1 MKLIQRIL
9 KGKPTKVTSP
19 FGMRWHP
26 IKKKWMMHNG
36 ADYSSFG
43 KNYEVYAIEEG
54 TVIACGYT
62 DEVGNFVKINF
73 PRINIQLWFFHLLE
87 QYMVK
92 GQKVDE
98 NTLLGLVGST
108 GSSTAIHLHLGMKWI
123 SNGNFFDPE
132 LFDYQPS
139 SNLISIDGLW
149 GYNTTKAL
157 QLYYSLKADGI
168 ISGQIKQ
175 NANKNIYAIK
185 WGLGG
190 SNVIRALQKDLGL
203 KQDGYVGTQTIMAL
217 QSKLGTKIT
226 GVIKPIDE
234 TVMELQTRLRNGSL
248 WQNKING

>member
-1 MKLIQRIL
+1 
-9 KGKPTKVTSP
+9 
-19 FGMRWHP
+19 MRWHP

-36 ADYSSFG
+36 VDYSSYL
-43 KNYEVYAIEEG
+43 KHYEVYAIEEG

-87 QYMVK
+87 QYMIK

-123 SNGNFFDPE
+123 SNGQFFDPE

-139 SNLISIDGLW
+139 SNTIAIDGLW

-157 QLYYSLKADGI
+157 QHYYSLKADGI

-190 SNVIRALQKDLGL
+190 SNVIRRLQKDLGV
-203 KQDGYVGTQTIMAL
+203 KEDGYLGKQTIMAL
-217 QSKLGTKIT
+217 QSKLGTQVT

-234 TVMELQTRLRNGSL
+234 TVMEMQKRLRNGSL
-248 WQNKING
+248 WQKTTNG